1 MTHLTHLERYL
12 NSINRKPFD
21 RIPFSVGMTGEM
33 ANKLVEYTGV
43 EYYKLMF
50 DVFQTDTRGEGP
62 RYIGPP
68 SKSYDDGTYENMYGV
83 RMRNVNYGH
92 GTYSEAVGF
101 PLVHATTVD
110 EIKNYKW
117 PRADMFQYEPIL
129 ETLRKFPDYPFTIGY
144 HALGWHSWEMRGME
158 KFMEDLYTEEQI
170 ADAIINEI
178 SDFGY
183 NYFKELFELKKK
195 YEGNNFT
202 AIQLADDWST
212 QEDLLI
218 SPEMFRKFFK
228 PHYKRIIDMA
238 HSAGILVEFHC
249 CGSQVKLI
257 PDFIDLGVDILNPLQ
272 TSAKNMIPHKLKE
285 EFGDYISFSG
295 GVDVQTVFPRGTTKS
310 VRDEVFYLLDT
321 VGKDG
326 GYILQPSHAIQVD
339 TPPENVVAMVDAVY
353 EYYGMAGTGLMK

>member
-1 MTHLTHLERYL
+1 MTHLERYI
-12 NSINRKPFD
+12 NSIKRKTFD

-33 ANKLVEYTGV
+33 AGKLAAYTGF
-43 EYYKLMF
+43 EYGKLLY
-50 DVFQTDTRGEGP
+50 DVFKADIRGEGP
-62 RYIGPP
+62 RYIGPAMP
-68 SKSYDDGTYENMYGV
+68 SYEDGTYENMYGV

-92 GTYSEAVGF
+92 GTYSEAVGY
-101 PLVHATTVD
+101 PLVNAVTAD

-117 PRADMFQYEPIL
+117 PRADMFQYEPML
-129 ETLRKFPDYPFTIGY
+129 ETLRAYPDYPFMIGY

-158 KFMEDLYTEEQI
+158 KFMEDLYAEEDI
-170 ADAIINEI
+170 AEAIINAV

-183 NYFKELFELKKK
+183 EYFKAVFEIKKG
-195 YEGNNFT
+195 YEGGNFT
-202 AIQLADDWST
+202 TIQLADDWST

-218 SPEMFRKFFK
+218 SPDMFRKFFK
-228 PHYKRIIDMA
+228 RHYKRIIDMA
-238 HSAGILVEFHC
+238 HSCGILVEFHC

-272 TSAKNMIPHKLKE
+272 TSAKGMIPHKLKE

-295 GVDVQTVFPRGTTKS
+295 GVDVQTVLPNGTPQS

-321 VGKDG
+321 VGKGG

-339 TPPENVVAMVDAVY
+339 TPPENIVAMVDAIY
-353 EYYGMAGTGLMK
+353 EYYGMPATGL

>member
-1 MTHLTHLERYL
+1 MTHLERFM
-12 NSINRKPFD
+12 NSIKRKPFD
-21 RIPFSVGMTGEM
+21 RIPFSIYTTGEM
-33 ANKLVEYTGV
+33 AAKLEAYTGC
-43 EYYKLMF
+43 EYYKLLY
-50 DVFQTDTRGEGP
+50 DVFKVDTMGEGP
-62 RYIGPP
+62 RYIGPDMP
-68 SKSYDDGTYENMYGV
+68 SYDDGTYENMYGV
-83 RMRNVNYGH
+83 KMRNVNYGH

-101 PLVHATTVD
+101 PLVNAATVD

-117 PRADMFQYEPIL
+117 PRADMFDYEPML
-129 ETLRKFPDYPFTIGY
+129 ESLRAYPDYPFTIGY

-158 KFMEDLYTEEQI
+158 KFMEDLYIEEDI
-170 ADAIINEI
+170 AEAIINEI

-183 NYFKELFELKKK
+183 EYFKCVFEVKKG
-195 YEGNNFT
+195 YEGGNFT
-202 AIQLADDWST
+202 AIHLADDWST

-228 PHYKRIIDMA
+228 RHYRRIIDMA
-238 HSAGILVEFHC
+238 HSVGVLVEFHC

-272 TSAKNMIPHKLKE
+272 TSARGMIPHKLKE

-295 GVDVQTVFPRGTTKS
+295 GVDVQTVLPNGTPKS

-321 VGKDG
+321 IGKGG

-339 TPPENVVAMVDAVY
+339 TPPENVVAMVDALY
-353 EYYGMAGTGLMK
+353 EYYGMPDTGL